1 MRDPSAKQKFEKSD
15 AVSSSSLVAN
25 GLIARTLIVFVRE
38 FARCVGAGELAAA
51 MVLVLLAAMTEGVG
65 LVLLVPI
72 IEVLRDRGG
81 TMGRLG
87 EAVQHALGAIGLPVS
102 LPILLAIFIGLI
114 VLRTV
119 VVTVRD
125 IALARLRL
133 DFVDALRRQI
143 YKAIADAS
151 WSFLM
156 RQRLAG
162 FLQALTSQVDRI
174 GGGTYF
180 FLQLPAMI
188 VLAVVQVAIAIAL
201 SPLLTI
207 GMLCWGVLL
216 LILLQWRY
224 GNRYQEG
231 IELDHA
237 DRATFVEIS
246 DFLHALK
253 LAKSHSAES
262 RHVAAFELALERQTS
277 WTMAL
282 DRSAA
287 VMRMAIQISAAVT
300 LGVFVYSAVTFGQA
314 DLAGLLVMVIIFS
327 RLAPLIS
334 QFQQG
339 WQSLGQ
345 MLPVFA
351 RIIELRNL
359 CAAAAKSL
367 PPASGRASLQQEIR
381 LSGVSFRYDSKRGP
395 AAAEALDLVI
405 PAGSTIAIV
414 GRTGAGKSTLADLL
428 LGLLSPDE
436 GTLLIDGIPLAGE
449 LLGRWR
455 RSVGYVPQDNFLF
468 NDTIRANLLWA
479 YPEAREHDFSEALSI
494 AAADGFI
501 AKLPQG
507 LDTVI
512 GERGL
517 RLSGGERQ
525 RLGLA
530 RALLCRP
537 TLLILDEATSALD
550 NETERAVQV
559 AIDRLRGRMTIVLIA
574 HRLSTVRGADRIV
587 VLDQGQLVQTGT
599 WDSLVQDRQGLFA
612 TLLGEAE
619 HGASPPS
626 PSRDIKGLGAGESG
640 VSPRTVVEEEHRESA
655 IAPAAARVPNPR
667 D

>member
-1 MRDPSAKQKFEKSD
+1 MRDPSAKQKFEESD

-359 CAAAAKSL
+359 CAAAAESL
-367 PPASGRASLQQEIR
+367 PPASGRVSLQQEIR

-479 YPEAREHDFSEALSI
+479 YPEAREQDFSEALSI

-574 HRLSTVRGADRIV
+574 HRLSTVRGGDRIV

-626 PSRDIKGLGAGESG
+626 PSRDIKGSGAGESG
-640 VSPRTVVEEEHRESA
+640 VSPRTAVEEEHRESA